1 MHDKSNQVPGEHDW
15 RTERSLVLMV
25 LSHSERCSRA
35 ILEAELRDIEPLTV
49 SDALTSLGA
58 EGVVSLDG
66 DQVEA
71 SLCVWHLD
79 TLGLIAV

>member
-1 MHDKSNQVPGEHDW
+1 MQPKRIDPTLAE
-15 RTERSLVLMV
+15 
-25 LSHSERCSRA
+25 RA
-35 ILEAELRDIEPLTV
+35 IVFQVLRDDHPEKWTRVELEQEASDIEPLTV
-49 SDALTSLGA
+49 SDALMSLEA

-71 SLCVWHLD
+71 SLCVRHLD